1 MLITVL
7 AMPTWIWFPFWTT
20 VGAVFLLER
29 VFTVWRGGWRAR
41 GLAALLLPELAYDV
55 FLQVVF
61 INSLWSITTGREAQ
75 WGHVERA
82 AAHETA
88 AE

>member
-1 MLITVL
+1 
-7 AMPTWIWFPFWTT
+7 
-20 VGAVFLLER
+20 
-29 VFTVWRGGWRAR
+29 
-41 GLAALLLPELAYDV
+41 LAYDV